1 MDYSNLLK
9 QGYVYIYRGDRLTD
23 IQYKMQPCLPV
34 LSSTGKCIRGK
45 NGNMIVSFQSV
56 SCNVLA
62 RQLRR
67 IDKLILKMDS
77 KQETT
82 VKQRNKREGNVK
94 EAYLPG
100 REGNKKE
107 GFDNRLQQL
116 HSHLSNNIEGGSNPA
131 TQTQKKRFKEYL
143 QLSLFPDIVPHYKTT
158 NITTNANNKQTS
170 ITKDG

>member
-1 MDYSNLLK
+1 MDYQDFIN
-9 QGYVYIYRGDRLTD
+9 QGYIYIYRGDRYTD
-23 IQYKMQPCLPV
+23 VQYKMQPCLPV
-34 LSSTGKCIRGK
+34 LTSTGKCIRGK
-45 NGNMIVSFQSV
+45 NGNMLVSFQSGTV
-56 SCNVLA
+56 VILA

-100 REGNKKE
+100 REGNKKLAVK
-107 GFDNRLQQL
+107 NRIVQENLYL
-116 HSHLSNNIEGGSNPA
+116 GNGTKGGYPA
-131 TQTQKKRFKEYL
+131 TQTQKKIFKEYL
-143 QLSLFPDIVPHYKTT
+143 QLSLFPDIVPNYKIT
-158 NITTNANNKQTS
+158 NITTNGNNKQTS

>member
-1 MDYSNLLK
+1 MDYQDFIN
-9 QGYVYIYRGDRLTD
+9 QGYIYIYRGDRYTD
-23 IQYKMQPCLPV
+23 VQYKMQPCLPV
-34 LSSTGKCIRGK
+34 LTSTGKCIRGK
-45 NGNMIVSFQSV
+45 NGNMLVSFQSGTV
-56 SCNVLA
+56 VILA

-94 EAYLPG
+94 EAYLRG
-100 REGNKKE
+100 NGKNKKLAVK
-107 GFDNRLQQL
+107 NRIVQENLYL
-116 HSHLSNNIEGGSNPA
+116 RNATKGGYPA
-131 TQTQKKRFKEYL
+131 TQTQKKIFKEYL

-158 NITTNANNKQTS
+158 NITTNGNNKQTS

>member
-1 MDYSNLLK
+1 MDYQDFINH
-9 QGYVYIYRGDRLTD
+9 GYIYIYRGDRYTD
-23 IQYKMQPCLPV
+23 VQYKMKACQPV
-34 LSSTGKCIRGK
+34 LTSTGKCIRGK
-45 NGNMIVSFQSV
+45 NGNMLVSFQSA

-94 EAYLPG
+94 EAYLRG
-100 REGNKKE
+100 NGINKKLAVK
-107 GFDNRLQQL
+107 NRTVQENLYL
-116 HSHLSNNIEGGSNPA
+116 GNGTKGGYPA
-131 TQTQKKRFKEYL
+131 TQTQKKIFKEYL

-158 NITTNANNKQTS
+158 NITNNANNKQTS

>member
-1 MDYSNLLK
+1 MNYQDFIN
-9 QGYVYIYRGDRLTD
+9 QGYIYIYRGDRYTD
-23 IQYKMQPCLPV
+23 VQYKMQPCLPV
-34 LSSTGKCIRGK
+34 LTSTGKCIRGK
-45 NGNMIVSFQSV
+45 NGNMLVSFQSGI
-56 SCNVLA
+56 CNVLA

-100 REGNKKE
+100 REGNKKLAVK
-107 GFDNRLQQL
+107 NRAVQENLYL
-116 HSHLSNNIEGGSNPA
+116 GNGTKGGYPA
-131 TQTQKKRFKEYL
+131 TQTQKKIFKEYL
-143 QLSLFPDIVPHYKTT
+143 QLSLFPDIVPNYKTT
-158 NITTNANNKQTS
+158 NITTNANNKQTG

>member
-1 MDYSNLLK
+1 ML
-9 QGYVYIYRGDRLTD
+9 
-23 IQYKMQPCLPV
+23 
-34 LSSTGKCIRGK
+34 
-45 NGNMIVSFQSV
+45 VSFQSGTV
-56 SCNVLA
+56 VILA

-100 REGNKKE
+100 RERNKKLAVK
-107 GFDNRLQQL
+107 NRTVQKG
-116 HSHLSNNIEGGSNPA
+116 SHLCNATKGGYPA
-131 TQTQKKRFKEYL
+131 TQTQKKIFKEYL

-158 NITTNANNKQTS
+158 NITTNGNNKQTS

>member
-34 LSSTGKCIRGK
+34 LNQDGKCIRGK
-45 NGNMIVSFQSV
+45 NGNMIVSFQSA

-94 EAYLPG
+94 EAYLRG
-100 REGNKKE
+100 REGNKKLAVK
-107 GFDNRLQQL
+107 NRIVQENLYL
-116 HSHLSNNIEGGSNPA
+116 GNGTKGGYPA
-131 TQTQKKRFKEYL
+131 TQTQKKIFKEYL

-158 NITTNANNKQTS
+158 NITTNGNNKQTS

>member
-23 IQYKMQPCLPV
+23 VKYKMQPCQPV
-34 LSSTGKCIRGK
+34 LTSTGKCIRGK
-45 NGNMIVSFQSV
+45 NGNMLVSFQSGTV
-56 SCNVLA
+56 VILA

-100 REGNKKE
+100 REGNKKLAVK
-107 GFDNRLQQL
+107 NRIVQENLYL
-116 HSHLSNNIEGGSNPA
+116 GNGTKGGYSA
-131 TQTQKKRFKEYL
+131 TQTQKKIFKEYL

-158 NITTNANNKQTS
+158 NITNNGNNKQTS